1 MGDQMFEKPSELFT
15 EKFSG
20 GAFVCSADTDHKLIY
35 ANQYLIDLFECDDFA
50 DFSEFV
56 KGSYN
61 GIINDT
67 DPKSVLREIK
77 AQIKAADNSSGY
89 VFYNIRTKLGNTRHI
104 VNHVTLVHDDEHGDV
119 YYSYIFLHRFDN
131 LGSDYD
137 VVTGLFKKF
146 KFHKKVT
153 SENRKLC
160 DNDNNE
166 YVIIYLNLINFKY
179 LNLNRGIAEGDKCL
193 KNVSEILRECFA
205 DSIIS
210 RLADDHF
217 AIFTRYNG
225 VMLSVERASKRIND
239 AYAGKY
245 NIVGKFGIYRFIPNK
260 YLDVE
265 SALSLAKFACDYIK
279 NDAKTDIVEYSESIA
294 ERMNTSEYVLRKLD
308 EAIDNDW
315 IKVYFQPVVR
325 TLTEKLCGMESLVR
339 WDDPN
344 LGFLQ
349 PDRFIGILEKD
360 RRIHKLDAYVV
371 EKVCRILHERIE
383 AKKPIVPVSIN
394 FSRLDFIMCDMLEVV
409 EAAVLK
415 YDIPRDYI
423 HVEITESMIAS
434 DEELMRNVIERFRQ
448 AGYQIWM
455 DDFGSGYSS
464 LNLLKDYQFDM
475 LKLDMRFL
483 TPFTE
488 KAKDIMRATVT
499 MAKNIGIG
507 TLAEGVETKEHL
519 DFLNEI
525 GCGKIQGYYYGK
537 PEEINRMFESLQEK
551 GIGIEERK
559 WRHFYE
565 AASFNVR
572 MTEAPLEIIEY
583 DGFNFK
589 TLFMNRAYKEQLDC
603 VGLDNEAID
612 SRFYY
617 SSPAMLRRFRD
628 FAEVIKNKRT
638 PEVFYFTEQGNY
650 LRLTLE
656 TLSEYG
662 GHMIIKGSII
672 NLTNDPKT
680 DDVARLDT
688 RLRELN
694 ALFMDVLLIN
704 TAEDTIVPLLSTFT
718 YADKEHD
725 NEWTIEQKVKTF
737 TEEYIAPSERNK
749 YYEFIDFSTA
759 KERLDNSQSGYLSR
773 VFRVKGDN
781 GNYEQRE
788 VVIIPVTGTEGR
800 EYLFCVKPFMADAC
814 AIPTDYLLGAGAAS
828 EKTTEYADLWNNLV
842 WNSRIKFFWKDKDRR
857 FRGASNSFLEFYDFD
872 SVNEIIGKT
881 DEDMHWHIKNDPYQ
895 NDELDVIN
903 KGLRIKAAQ
912 GQCIVKG
919 VVHDIIAYK
928 MPIYKYDE
936 IVGLF
941 GYFIDCDEERAR
953 AGNDDRITKLD
964 NVTNLMNAHAILDY
978 LIDYAIQYNEK
989 GRNYGVILLNSSRH
1003 KRIAQTYGSLFAD
1016 KVLRTIADAITEET
1030 GQTCAV
1036 ARTKDAVFSVL
1047 TYVDDEKEFR
1057 DLAKRLEAK
1066 LNGITSVD
1074 GNEITIR
1081 MKMADIIRTDEGI
1094 TDENIYN
1101 IAMSRVE

>member
-20 GAFVCSADTDHKLIY
+20 GAFVCSADAGYKLIY
-35 ANQYLIDLFECDDFA
+35 ANQYLIDLFECDDYA

-104 VNHVTLVHDDEHGDV
+104 VNHVTLVRDDEHGDV

-131 LGSDYD
+131 LGSDFD

-160 DNDNNE
+160 DNDTNE

-179 LNLNRGIAEGDKCL
+179 LNLSRGIAEGDKCL

-225 VMLSVERASKRIND
+225 VMLSVERASKRINE

-423 HVEITESMIAS
+423 HIEITESMIAS
-434 DEELMRNVIERFRQ
+434 DEELMRNVIERFRR

-519 DFLNEI
+519 DFLDEI

-565 AASFNVR
+565 VASFNVR
-572 MTEAPLEIIEY
+572 MTDAPLEILEY
-583 DGFNFK
+583 DGSTFR
-589 TLFMNRAYKEQLDC
+589 TLFMNRAFREQIFSVDYDYDEMDRRL
-603 VGLDNEAID
+603 
-612 SRFYY
+612 YH
-617 SSPAMLRRFRD
+617 SSPSMLRRFRE
-628 FAEVIKNKRT
+628 FAEILIVSKKEET
-638 PEVFYFTEQGNY
+638 FYYTEMGNY
-650 LRLTLE
+650 LRLTVE
-656 TLSEYG
+656 IIAENA
-662 GHMIIKGSII
+662 GHYLIKGSII
-672 NLTNDPKT
+672 NLTNDPKANET
-680 DDVARLDT
+680 DRIDS

-694 ALFMDVLLIN
+694 VIFDDVLVVN
-704 TAEDTIVPLLSTFT
+704 FADDTMKPLLGTLKYS
-718 YADKEHD
+718 DSSMD
-725 NEWTIEQKVKTF
+725 NWSIEKKLIAF
-737 TEEYIAPSERNK
+737 SENYILPSERK
-749 YYEFIDFSTA
+749 AFLEFTDYGTA
-759 KERLDNSQSGYLSR
+759 GERIKRDDKGYLSA
-773 VFRVKGDN
+773 VFRVKSDN
-781 GNYEQRE
+781 GDYEQRE
-788 VVIIPVTGTEGR
+788 IAIAPVDRIGGR
-800 EYLFCVKPFMADAC
+800 EFLVCVKPFMADAC
-814 AIPTDYLLGAGAAS
+814 SIPPEFLRGTDAS
-828 EKTTEYADLWNNLV
+828 DKISEYAMLWNNFV
-842 WNSRIKFFWKDKDRR
+842 WNSSVKFFWKDKERR
-857 FRGASNSFLEFYDFD
+857 FKGVSQAFLDFFGID
-872 SVNEIIGKT
+872 SPDDIIGKT
-881 DEDMHWHIKNDPYQ
+881 DEDMHWHIENETYWS
-895 NDELDVIN
+895 DELDVIS
-903 KGLRIKAAQ
+903 KGSRVWNSQ

-919 VVHDIIAYK
+919 VGHTILANK
-928 MPIYKYDE
+928 MPIYQNDE
-936 IVGLF
+936 IIGLV
-941 GYFIDCDEERAR
+941 GYFIDCDEEAERVN
-953 AGNDDRITKLD
+953 GKYTITKLD
-964 NVTNLMNAHAILDY
+964 NVTNLMNAHAMLDY

-989 GRNYGVILLNSSRH
+989 NRNYGVILLNSSTH

-1016 KVLRTIADAITEET
+1016 KVLRVIADIIVEEA
-1030 GQTCAV
+1030 GQACMV
-1036 ARTKDAVFSVL
+1036 ARSRDAVFSVL
-1047 TYVDDEKEFR
+1047 AYVEDEESFKT
-1057 DLAKRLEAK
+1057 LAKKLEIRV
-1066 LNGITSVD
+1066 NSITSVE
-1074 GNEITIR
+1074 GNEVTLR
-1081 MKMADIIRTDEGI
+1081 TKTAAVIRTDEGI
-1094 TDENIYN
+1094 TDENIYT